1 MGSEASEEMMALLKE
16 LSVLK
21 ELDKEHD
28 ASSDQTEQEACRQ
41 RQKRQEEIA
50 REIKEVADQKNAQQG

>member
-1 MGSEASEEMMALLKE
+1 MGSETSERMMTLLKE

-28 ASSDQTEQEACRQ
+28 ASSDQAEQEACRQ
-41 RQKRQEEIA
+41 RQQRQEEIA
-50 REIKEVADQKNAQQG
+50 REIKEVAEQKNAQQG